1 MPANVEPQARQRER
15 PTAYRLRS
23 GRRRQLRYP
32 FGRCGPQP
40 QRWVFEV
47 DLQGLGSFFGRE
59 PAEEAE
65 FNYLRLPRVFGSETG
80 HWVEHIANPGK
91 HRETGQAPL

>member
-1 MPANVEPQARQRER
+1 
-15 PTAYRLRS
+15 
-23 GRRRQLRYP
+23 
-32 FGRCGPQP
+32 
-40 QRWVFEV
+40 V

-91 HRETGQAPL
+91 HRETGQAPLGQTIL